1 MLLGP
6 VDDIHSSGVSL
17 SVAAIM
23 LVVVVVGDEIGVRA
37 SMMVMTVVKRRAV
50 ACRKFLV
57 NMML

>member
-6 VDDIHSSGVSL
+6 TDDIHSSSLSL
-17 SVAAIM
+17 SVVAAAM
-23 LVVVVVGDEIGVRA
+23 LLVVVGDEIGVWA
-37 SMMVMTVVKRRAV
+37 SMMVMTVVERRAV